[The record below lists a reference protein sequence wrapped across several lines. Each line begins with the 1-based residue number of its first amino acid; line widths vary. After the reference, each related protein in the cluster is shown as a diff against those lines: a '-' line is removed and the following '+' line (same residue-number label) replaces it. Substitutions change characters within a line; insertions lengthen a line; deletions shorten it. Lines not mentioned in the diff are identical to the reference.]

1 MKKILLP
8 LVTIVGVLSGL
19 IGLTMIR
26 LSKSMEDWEMAWD
39 EEEEEELP
47 CQDLESEN
55 LLSHEML
62 CKYYQQFFLVHCL
75 LLLQMQSLKSHQELQ
90 AKGLGPHEILFLS
103 DQNKLS
109 QISQN

>member
-39 EEEEEELP
+39 EEEEEE
-47 CQDLESEN
+47 
-55 LLSHEML
+55 
-62 CKYYQQFFLVHCL
+62 
-75 LLLQMQSLKSHQELQ
+75 
-90 AKGLGPHEILFLS
+90 
-103 DQNKLS
+103 
-109 QISQN
+109 